1 VRKAQNYYPNCPE
14 PFVVSL
20 ARTGDRLAFE
30 DLVRRRQSSIR
41 GLMRRFCGDSTL
53 ADDLA
58 QQVFLRVWL
67 KIRTLKEAKAFPT
80 WLKKLAVS
88 IWLQY
93 LRKNDALRNA
103 DEIFDIEAVG
113 DGSAGVGMDLDQALA
128 TLPDHVRLCI
138 VLSYQEGMSHRE
150 IAELL
155 DMPLGTVKSHIN
167 RGTGRL
173 KQILS
178 AYKDKSDTETSK

>member
-1 VRKAQNYYPNCPE
+1 VRKAQNYYPSCPE

-20 ARTGDRLAFE
+20 ARSGDRSAFE

-67 KIRTLKEAKAFPT
+67 KIRTLKEAQAFPA

-93 LRKNDALRNA
+93 LRKNDALRHA
-103 DEIFDIEAVG
+103 DEMFEIEGAG
-113 DGSAGVGMDLDQALA
+113 DDANGMGMDLDQSLA
-128 TLPDHVRLCI
+128 TLPNPVRLCI
-138 VLSYQEGMSHRE
+138 VLSYHEGMSHRE

-155 DMPLGTVKSHIN
+155 DIPLGTVKSHIN
-167 RGTGRL
+167 RGTQRL
-173 KQILS
+173 QQILS
-178 AYKDKSDTETSK
+178 AYKDKTDTEAS

>member
-1 VRKAQNYYPNCPE
+1 MRKAQNYYPNCPE

-67 KIRTLKEAKAFPT
+67 KIRTLKEAKAFPA

-103 DEIFDIEAVG
+103 DEIFA
-113 DGSAGVGMDLDQALA
+113 AL
-128 TLPDHVRLCI
+128 HRWHR
-138 VLSYQEGMSHRE
+138 VLSISK
-150 IAELL
+150 LWV
-155 DMPLGTVKSHIN
+155 TVQPAWVWTLTRHWQLCQTMCVYVSSFPIK
-167 RGTGRL
+167 R
-173 KQILS
+173 
-178 AYKDKSDTETSK
+178 A

>member
-1 VRKAQNYYPNCPE
+1 M
-14 PFVVSL
+14 VSL

-41 GLMRRFCGDSTL
+41 GLMRRFCGDATL

-67 KIRTLKEAKAFPT
+67 KIRTLREARAFPA

-93 LRKNDALRNA
+93 LRKNDALRHA
-103 DEIFDIEAVG
+103 DEIFEIEG
-113 DGSAGVGMDLDQALA
+113 GEDDSAGVDMDLDQALA

-155 DMPLGTVKSHIN
+155 NMPLGTVKSHIN
-167 RGTGRL
+167 RGTQRL
-173 KQILS
+173 QKILS
-178 AYKDKSDTETSK
+178 AYKDAAVTEAS

>member
-1 VRKAQNYYPNCPE
+1 MRKAQNYYPSCPE

-20 ARTGDRLAFE
+20 ARAGDRSAFE

-41 GLMRRFCGDSTL
+41 GLMRRFCGDTTL

-67 KIRTLKEAKAFPT
+67 KIRTLREAKAFPA

-93 LRKNDALRNA
+93 LRKNDVLRLA
-103 DEIFDIEAVG
+103 DEMVEIEGAG
-113 DGSAGVGMDLDQALA
+113 DDSSGIGMDLDQALA
-128 TLPDHVRLCI
+128 TLPNPVRLCI
-138 VLSYQEGMSHRE
+138 VLSYHEGMSHRE

-155 DMPLGTVKSHIN
+155 DIPLGTVKSHIN
-167 RGTGRL
+167 RGTQRL
-173 KQILS
+173 QQILS
-178 AYKDKSDTETSK
+178 AYKDKTDKEAS

>member
-1 VRKAQNYYPNCPE
+1 MRKAQNYYPSCPE

-41 GLMRRFCGDSTL
+41 GLMRRFCGDATL

-67 KIRTLKEAKAFPT
+67 KIRTLRETKAFPA

-93 LRKNDALRNA
+93 LRKNDALRHA
-103 DEIFDIEAVG
+103 DEIFEIEDED
-113 DGSAGVGMDLDQALA
+113 DGSAGVCMDLDQALE

-155 DMPLGTVKSHIN
+155 KMPLGTVKSHIN
-167 RGTGRL
+167 RGTQRL
-173 KQILS
+173 QKILS
-178 AYKDKSDTETSK
+178 AYKDTAVTETS

>member
-1 VRKAQNYYPNCPE
+1 MRKAQNYYPSCPE

-30 DLVRRRQSSIR
+30 DLVRRRQSSVR

-67 KIRTLKEAKAFPT
+67 KIRTLREAKAFPA
-80 WLKKLAVS
+80 WLKKLSVS

-93 LRKNDALRNA
+93 LRKNDALRHAGEMVEIESEEA
-103 DEIFDIEAVG
+103 DANG
-113 DGSAGVGMDLDQALA
+113 MGMDLDQALA
-128 TLPDHVRLCI
+128 TLPDTVRLSI
-138 VLSYQEGMSHRE
+138 VLSYHEGMSHRE

-155 DMPLGTVKSHIN
+155 DIPLGTVKSHIN
-167 RGTGRL
+167 RGTQRL
-173 KQILS
+173 QQILS
-178 AYKDKSDTETSK
+178 AYKDKADTEAS

>member
-1 VRKAQNYYPNCPE
+1 MRKAQNYYPSCPE

-20 ARTGDRLAFE
+20 ARTGDRSAFE

-41 GLMRRFCGDSTL
+41 GLMRRFCGDSAL

-67 KIRTLKEAKAFPT
+67 KIRTLREAKAFPA

-93 LRKNDALRNA
+93 LRKNDVLRLA
-103 DEIFDIEAVG
+103 DEMVEIEGAGG
-113 DGSAGVGMDLDQALA
+113 DSSGIGMDLDQALV
-128 TLPDHVRLCI
+128 TLPNPVRLCI
-138 VLSYQEGMSHRE
+138 VLSYHEGMSHRE

-155 DMPLGTVKSHIN
+155 DIPLGTVKSHIN
-167 RGTGRL
+167 RGTQRL
-173 KQILS
+173 QQILS
-178 AYKDKSDTETSK
+178 AYKDKTDTEAS

>member
-1 VRKAQNYYPNCPE
+1 MRKAQNYYPSCPE

-67 KIRTLKEAKAFPT
+67 KIRTLREAKAFPA

-93 LRKNDALRNA
+93 LRKHDALRHA
-103 DEIFDIEAVG
+103 DEIVEIEGEGG
-113 DGSAGVGMDLDQALA
+113 DSTGVGMDLDQALA
-128 TLPDHVRLCI
+128 TLPDTVRLCI
-138 VLSYQEGMSHRE
+138 VLNYQEGMSHRE

-155 DMPLGTVKSHIN
+155 DTPLGTVKSHIN

-173 KQILS
+173 QEVLS
-178 AYKDKSDTETSK
+178 AYKDTNGMETSE

>member
-1 VRKAQNYYPNCPE
+1 MRKAQNYYPSCPE

-20 ARTGDRLAFE
+20 ARTGDRSAFE
-30 DLVRRRQSSIR
+30 DLVRRRQSSVR

-67 KIRTLKEAKAFPT
+67 KIRTLKEAKAFPA

-93 LRKNDALRNA
+93 LRKNDALRHA
-103 DEIFDIEAVG
+103 DKIVDLED
-113 DGSAGVGMDLDQALA
+113 AGIDSNGIGMDLDQALA
-128 TLPDHVRLCI
+128 TLPNPVRLCI
-138 VLSYQEGMSHRE
+138 VLSYHEGMSHRE

-155 DMPLGTVKSHIN
+155 DIPLGTVKSHIN
-167 RGTGRL
+167 RGTQRL
-173 KQILS
+173 QQILS
-178 AYKDKSDTETSK
+178 AYEDKTDMEAS